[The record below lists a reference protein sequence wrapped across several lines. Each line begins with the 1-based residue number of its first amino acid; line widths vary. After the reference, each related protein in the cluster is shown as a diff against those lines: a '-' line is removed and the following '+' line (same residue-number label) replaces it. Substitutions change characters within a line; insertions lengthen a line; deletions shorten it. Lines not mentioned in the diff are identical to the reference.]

1 VTAHRRIAREDAEA
15 EAEAQA
21 LFAALRAEENS
32 AICEEEN
39 DQALEEQL
47 AEKEGTL
54 GDHEENDMT
63 PAKDHVNTREL
74 DATEPFDKPVDKIQ
88 PQRNDSVQGALPIR
102 RRGRRR
108 ATSRRQYPEDM
119 LSWGA

>member
-1 VTAHRRIAREDAEA
+1 MTAHRRIAREDAEA

-21 LFAALRAEENS
+21 LFAALRADENS
-32 AICEEEN
+32 TTCEEEN
-39 DQALEEQL
+39 DQVLQEQ
-47 AEKEGTL
+47 AVEKEGTL
-54 GDHEENDMT
+54 SNLEEDGMT
-63 PAKDHVNTREL
+63 PAKNHIDAREL
-74 DATEPFDKPVDKIQ
+74 EVTGPSVKPVDEVE
-88 PQRNDSVQGALPIR
+88 PQRSDSVQGAQPTR